1 MEPKAETSKKER
13 GESIL
18 KMILSSDSKFT
29 RESIGC
35 DLRMLFGK
43 DYTPEVIADF
53 AEQSKAEHMLAL
65 NKFKNDMTSKGL
77 APATVR
83 RRLVTLKRIINIA
96 YDFEYINH
104 DSLRLVKLPAP
115 VPKNKPEPLTF
126 ENVRDMMLS
135 EKRNSISHNKSRA
148 ILRLLAENGL
158 RRNEIATLRKIDFD
172 PVNQTLNIM
181 GKGSHGRRTLI
192 HISRKAAE
200 AILDYMKF
208 AKYESDDEP
217 LFHTSG
223 RYIYDRIRTMGRK
236 AGFYARPHLL
246 RHAAITAV
254 ANEYNGDLLKILEF
268 SRQKTVKTLYQYID
282 NKENHQVAC
291 VEILSNLF

>member
-1 MEPKAETSKKER
+1 M
-13 GESIL
+13 
-18 KMILSSDSKFT
+18 
-29 RESIGC
+29 
-35 DLRMLFGK
+35 
-43 DYTPEVIADF
+43 
-53 AEQSKAEHMLAL
+53 
-65 NKFKNDMTSKGL
+65 
-77 APATVR
+77 
-83 RRLVTLKRIINIA
+83 
-96 YDFEYINH
+96 
-104 DSLRLVKLPAP
+104 
-115 VPKNKPEPLTF
+115 
-126 ENVRDMMLS
+126 
-135 EKRNSISHNKSRA
+135 
-148 ILRLLAENGL
+148 
-158 RRNEIATLRKIDFD
+158 
-172 PVNQTLNIM
+172 
-181 GKGSHGRRTLI
+181 
-192 HISRKAAE
+192 
-200 AILDYMKF
+200 DYMKF